1 MPLAI
6 SYPDRHTV
14 LVSAGGS
21 VTFAEIAVMLDDL
34 LDDPRITSGT
44 SVLVDARGVREV
56 PTTAEL
62 RIVARDLA
70 PLRENGVDRIAVAAD
85 SMFIYGV
92 ARMFGVFADAI
103 GLQVGAFHSVD
114 EARKWLASFPQAAA

>member
-1 MPLAI
+1 MALAMSFTDEHSLQI
-6 SYPDRHTV
+6 
-14 LVSAGGS
+14 SAGGS

-34 LDDPRITSGT
+34 LDDPRITPGT
-44 SVLVDARGVREV
+44 SILVDARGVREV

-70 PLRENGVDRIAVAAD
+70 PLRERGVNRIAVCAD
-85 SMFIYGV
+85 STFVYGV

-103 GLQVGAFHSVD
+103 GLQIGAFWEVD
-114 EARKWLASFPQAAA
+114 DARAWLASFSEAA

>member
-6 SYPDRHTV
+6 AFTDQHTV
-14 LVSAGGS
+14 EVSAGGS

-34 LDDPRITSGT
+34 LDDPRITMGT
-44 SVLVDARGVREV
+44 SILVDARGVREV

-70 PLRENGVDRIAVAAD
+70 PLRERGVHRIAVCAD
-85 SMFIYGV
+85 STFVYGV
-92 ARMFGVFADAI
+92 ARMFGIFADAI
-103 GLQVGAFHSVD
+103 GLQIGAFWQLD
-114 EARKWLASFPQAAA
+114 EARSWLASFSEAA